1 MREIEKEIEK
11 QYDNMKKKKTFPSY
25 LILRSK
31 MLKFIVRKRD
41 R

>member
-11 QYDNMKKKKTFPSY
+11 QYDNMKKKTFPSY

>member
-11 QYDNMKKKKTFPSY
+11 QYDNMKKKTFPY